1 MKQVHI
7 ELINRTVLHEALRS
21 HKLTFQHIYD
31 ARFQLE
37 FWKTFFFFYIKHVF
51 GFTLACGH

>member
-7 ELINRTVLHEALRS
+7 ELINRTVLHEALRN
-21 HKLTFQHIYD
+21 HKLIFQHIYD

-37 FWKTFFFFYIKHVF
+37 FWKSFFFFFLH
-51 GFTLACGH
+51 